1 MSEHKERKTLEERQQ
16 MSDLERLRHSCAH
29 VLATAICRL
38 WPDAQLAGG
47 PAVDNGFYYDVELD
61 HRISTEDFERIEEE
75 MKKVV
80 KENQVFQKEVISRAD
95 AMKMAESGELGAL
108 GPRSEPSRFKIDLL
122 NDIPED
128 EEISLYRNGDFT
140 DLCAGPH
147 VGRTG
152 NCKAFKIMSVASAF
166 YKGGQKPPHAP
177 AHLRNLFPEPHPA

>member
-1 MSEHKERKTLEERQQ
+1 MSEHKERKTLEERHQ

-80 KENQVFQKEVISRAD
+80 KEKRMMPTRNSVWLYKNSPISSRIMD
-95 AMKMAESGELGAL
+95 RLD
-108 GPRSEPSRFKIDLL
+108 PS
-122 NDIPED
+122 
-128 EEISLYRNGDFT
+128 
-140 DLCAGPH
+140 
-147 VGRTG
+147 
-152 NCKAFKIMSVASAF
+152 
-166 YKGGQKPPHAP
+166 
-177 AHLRNLFPEPHPA
+177 

>member
-1 MSEHKERKTLEERQQ
+1 M
-16 MSDLERLRHSCAH
+16 
-29 VLATAICRL
+29 
-38 WPDAQLAGG
+38 
-47 PAVDNGFYYDVELD
+47 DNGFYYDVELD

-152 NCKAFKIMSVASAF
+152 NCKAFKIMSVASLLQ
-166 YKGGQKPPHAP
+166 GGQKPPHAP
-177 AHLRNLFPEPHPA
+177 AHLRHLFPEPHPA